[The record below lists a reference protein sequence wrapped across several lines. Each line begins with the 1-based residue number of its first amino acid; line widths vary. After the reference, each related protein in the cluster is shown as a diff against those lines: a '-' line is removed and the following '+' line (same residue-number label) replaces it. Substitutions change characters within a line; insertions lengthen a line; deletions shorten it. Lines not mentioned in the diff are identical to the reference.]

1 MRGVDVSDPSGTV
14 GLHVGG
20 RKGDS
25 QAYFKPAQQRRAIE
39 EVVPSALQ
47 CVERDGE
54 SALQEQRRR
63 ESGGL
68 LQWQTQKGVASL
80 RRVRG

>member
-1 MRGVDVSDPSGTV
+1 MADAKRGGLSRRRGVKTRAEQDE
-14 GLHVGG
+14 GLHFKGE
-20 RKGDS
+20 GDS
-25 QAYFKPAQQRRAIE
+25 PFGRAR
-39 EVVPSALQ
+39 LG
-47 CVERDGE
+47 ERGG

>member
-47 CVERDGE
+47 CVERDGSPRFKSRGGGKVE
-54 SALQEQRRR
+54 GCSNGRR
-63 ESGGL
+63 
-68 LQWQTQKGVASL
+68 
-80 RRVRG
+80 

>member
-1 MRGVDVSDPSGTV
+1 MADAKRGGLSRRRGVKTRAEQGRGFTLKERVTPLLAER
-14 GLHVGG
+14 GLG
-20 RKGDS
+20 R
-25 QAYFKPAQQRRAIE
+25 RR
-39 EVVPSALQ
+39 
-47 CVERDGE
+47 E